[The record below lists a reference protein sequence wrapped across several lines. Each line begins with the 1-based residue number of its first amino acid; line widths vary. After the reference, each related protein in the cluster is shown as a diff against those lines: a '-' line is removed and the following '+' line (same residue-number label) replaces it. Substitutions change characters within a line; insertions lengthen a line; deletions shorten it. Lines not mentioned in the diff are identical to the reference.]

1 MDIFYLKKSEF
12 LPNVSEISLKRFSDE
27 REFKSKEKEIE
38 HLLGIFLTKFI
49 AKQVYDVKNL
59 EIETRGG
66 KPFFKSNEIFFSISH
81 SENIVMVVFNNSNI
95 GVDVEYMKDGK
106 NYKLIMKRYGIDAKN
121 PSKKEFYRFWTV
133 HEAEIK
139 LNGHIRSLFSELL
152 EENYMLACVSDN
164 IFVANFLIKKLTCNG
179 ENVDLEEELKY
190 PKFVKFNF
198 VK

>member
-81 SENIVMVVFNNSNI
+81 SEDIVMVVFNNSNI

>member
-1 MDIFYLKKSEF
+1 
-12 LPNVSEISLKRFSDE
+12 
-27 REFKSKEKEIE
+27 
-38 HLLGIFLTKFI
+38 
-49 AKQVYDVKNL
+49 
-59 EIETRGG
+59 
-66 KPFFKSNEIFFSISH
+66 
-81 SENIVMVVFNNSNI
+81 
-95 GVDVEYMKDGK
+95 
-106 NYKLIMKRYGIDAKN
+106 MKRYGIDAKN

>member
-81 SENIVMVVFNNSNI
+81 SEDIVMVVFNNSNI

-139 LNGHIRSLFSELL
+139 LNGHNRSLFSELL

>member
-12 LPNVSEISLKRFSDE
+12 LPQISEESLKKFSDG
-27 REFKSKEKEIE
+27 RNFNSKDKEIE
-38 HLLGIFLTKFI
+38 HLLGLFLTKFI

-59 EIETRGG
+59 EIETINK
-66 KPFFKSNEIFFSISH
+66 KPFFKTREIFFSISH
-81 SENIVMVVFNNSNI
+81 SKDIVMVVFNNSDI
-95 GVDVEYMKDGK
+95 GADVEYMKDGK

-139 LNGHIRSLFSELL
+139 LNGHIRSLFSEML

-164 IFVANFLIKKLTCNG
+164 IFVSNFLIKKLTCNG
-179 ENVDLEEELKY
+179 SNVDLQKELKY
-190 PKFVKFNF
+190 PEFVKFNF

>member
-152 EENYMLACVSDN
+152 EENYMMACVSDN

>member
-81 SENIVMVVFNNSNI
+81 SEDIVLVVFNNSNI

>member
-12 LPNVSEISLKRFSDE
+12 LPNVSEISLKRFSNE

-81 SENIVMVVFNNSNI
+81 SEDIVMVVFNNSNI

-106 NYKLIMKRYGIDAKN
+106 NYKLIMKRYGMDAKN

>member
-12 LPNVSEISLKRFSDE
+12 LPQISEESLKKFSDG
-27 REFKSKEKEIE
+27 RNFNSKDKEIE
-38 HLLGIFLTKFI
+38 HLLGLFLTKFV

-59 EIETRGG
+59 EIETINK
-66 KPFFKSNEIFFSISH
+66 KPFFKTREIFFSISH
-81 SENIVMVVFNNSNI
+81 SKDIVMVVFNNSGI
-95 GVDVEYMKDGK
+95 GADVEYMKDGK

-139 LNGHIRSLFSELL
+139 LNSEIRSLFSEML

-164 IFVANFLIKKLTCNG
+164 IFVSNFLIKKLTCNG
-179 ENVDLEEELKY
+179 ENVDLQKELKY
-190 PKFVKFNF
+190 PEFVKFNF